1 MIPKEETSLPTPS
14 MVKSTSNGRLSML
27 MNGKVNQEKENSMKS
42 TDSTLKDHSMLFL
55 QLMNKNMSIP
65 MTVNHFALRL
75 EMEEKDK
82 SGGSTKNRTQSR
94 VKKTINL
101 GKLLA
106 MVTRIKWKEEEQTHS
121 GTNSSSMMEHTL
133 RILR

>member
-1 MIPKEETSLPTPS
+1 
-14 MVKSTSNGRLSML
+14 
-27 MNGKVNQEKENSMKS
+27 
-42 TDSTLKDHSMLFL
+42 
-55 QLMNKNMSIP
+55 

-94 VKKTINL
+94 VKKTTNL

-106 MVTRIKWKEEEQTHS
+106 MVTQIKWKEEEQTHS